1 MLISVVG
8 MSGTKCTNEQKA
20 ITPRLFKPSYCSC
33 ALDFYSI
40 RTIYLHSF
48 LLILGDTCC
57 SFRVMSRTKFK
68 VEKWTKGNNSKIKS
82 ELQFVCTVYLLNDI
96 DLPKKVNVDISCSF
110 RVMHWTRT
118 CGQTDI
124 RTDKTAT
131 IIMLSLRGALK
142 ANWQRDAYVVRFSPI
157 MKLIIK
163 ILL

>member
-8 MSGTKCTNEQKA
+8 MSGTKCKNEQKA
-20 ITPRLFKPSYCSC
+20 TTPRLFKPSYCSC
-33 ALDFYSI
+33 ALYFYSI
-40 RTIYLHSF
+40 IY
-48 LLILGDTCC
+48 TYK
-57 SFRVMSRTKFK
+57 VMSRTKFK

-96 DLPKKVNVDISCSF
+96 DLPKKVNVYISCSF

-142 ANWQRDAYVVRFSPI
+142 ANWQRDAYIVRFSPI
-157 MKLIIK
+157 IKLIIK